1 MAMQNYAKFESRIDD
16 VVTDGLK
23 RSFDTEKMD
32 ISQLQDMVG
41 WVWNGSNFGDI
52 NTRYDYGYSIWDT
65 IHSLINTVLMVIVF
79 LACIIGAFYVIY
91 IIISLFSKWGRETM
105 EDIKSHTQRWW
116 MKLSLWVMTVR
127 SWLWSLWQRCIVK
140 PRRRTSLIVLLV
152 IIVLWPLFV
161 SSQLLSVV
169 DIDNGFVAVD
179 LQHERILGPGYH
191 IYSPVVTKLFLART
205 SVFDFE
211 IAAVTAN
218 TKEDMFVEMDYR
230 VGFHMDTT
238 SMIAFYTKY
247 GQQNEQQIA
256 SDVVMP
262 RVLETLKAVIKQYSF
277 RDISSN
283 HAEIKQKAIADTN
296 VVLASLGITIDDIN
310 LLDIRLPDAYTE
322 SVENLTKAENDL
334 KYAEALLLTQK
345 KQSEQDEYK
354 AESEKRI
361 QIIQAEA
368 IAQYNK
374 ILSQNPPSAAMIQLR
389 KLDIEKMKIN
399 KWNGILPWAR
409 PVGSTMAPGTSYNES
424 FSSVTPDVAEL
435 KDSAMIPEQAVE

>member
-23 RSFDTEKMD
+23 RSFDTESMD
-32 ISQLQDMVG
+32 RSQLQDTFG
-41 WVWNGSNFGDI
+41 WVWNGSGWGDANI
-52 NTRYDYGYSIWDT
+52 AYGNSIWDT

-105 EDIKSHTQRWW
+105 EDIKSHAQRWW

-127 SWLWSLWQRCIVK
+127 AWLWLLWQRCIIK
-140 PRRRTSLIVLLV
+140 PRRRNSLIAIII
-152 IIVLWPLFV
+152 IIVCWPLLA
-161 SSQLLSVV
+161 SLQLVSVV
-169 DIDNGFVAVD
+169 DIDNGSVAVD
-179 LQHERILGPGYH
+179 LQHHRILGPGYH
-191 IYSPVVTKLFLART
+191 VYSPVLTKLFLART

-238 SMIAFYTKY
+238 SMIDFYTKY
-247 GQQNEQQIA
+247 GQQDEQQIA

-296 VVLASLGITIDDIN
+296 RVLASLGITIDDIN

-389 KLDIEKMKIN
+389 KIDIEKMKIN
-399 KWNGILPWAR
+399 KWNGILPWAW
-409 PVGSTMAPGTSYNES
+409 PMSGPTTMAPGTSYNES
-424 FSSVTPDVAEL
+424 FSSVTPDVTEL

>member
-1 MAMQNYAKFESRIDD
+1 MAMQNYAKFESRVDD
-16 VVTDGLK
+16 VMTDGLQ
-23 RSFDTEKMD
+23 RSFDNEMTFNA
-32 ISQLQDMVG
+32 VG
-41 WVWNGSNFGDI
+41 GASNAPSFGDSSWW
-52 NTRYDYGYSIWDT
+52 YDYYAYSMWDAVQ
-65 IHSLINTVLMVIVF
+65 SLINNILMVLVSF
-79 LACIIGAFYVIY
+79 AFVVWALYVIY
-91 IIISLFSKWGRETM
+91 IIISLFSKGGKETL
-105 EDIKSHTQRWW
+105 EEIKSHGKRWW
-116 MKLSLWVMTVR
+116 IKLSLGAMTVR
-127 SWLWSLWQRCIVK
+127 SWLWHLWQRCIVK
-140 PRRRTSLIVLLV
+140 PWRRTTLIVLLV
-152 IIVLWPLFV
+152 IIVLWPVFT
-161 SSQLLSVV
+161 SSQLLSVAN
-169 DIDNGFVAVD
+169 INNGFVAVD

-191 IYSPVVTKLFLART
+191 VYSPLFTKLFLART

-230 VGFHMDTT
+230 VGFHMKTE

-247 GQQNEQQIA
+247 GQQSEQQIA

-262 RVLETLKAVIKQYSF
+262 RVLETLKSVIKQYSF
-277 RDISSN
+277 RDISSS

-296 VVLASLGITIDDIN
+296 AVLASLGITIDDIN
-310 LLDIRLPDAYTE
+310 LLDIRLPEAYTE

-345 KQSEQDEYK
+345 KQAEQEEYK

-409 PVGSTMAPGTSYNES
+409 PIGSTVNPGSSYNES
-424 FSSVTPDVAEL
+424 FSSVTPDVTQL
-435 KDSAMIPEQAVE
+435 KDDVMTEQVGE